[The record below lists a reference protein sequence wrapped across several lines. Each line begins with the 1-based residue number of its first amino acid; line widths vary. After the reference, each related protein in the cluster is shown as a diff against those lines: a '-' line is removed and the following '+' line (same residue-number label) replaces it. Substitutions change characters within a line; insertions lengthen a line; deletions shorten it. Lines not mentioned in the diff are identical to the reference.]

1 MQHAFKT
8 SELAP
13 EDRTAV
19 ERLLGRSLRNEE
31 SVELIVH
38 EQDGSRQAREEAGLR
53 ATAAA
58 RIRELAR
65 GKGLGGATARE
76 LIEDGRRS

>member
-8 SELAP
+8 GDLAP
-13 EDRTAV
+13 QDRTAV
-19 ERLLGRSLRNEE
+19 ERLLGRSLRSDE

-38 EQDGSRQAREEAGLR
+38 ERDDSRRERDNGSRAR
-53 ATAAA
+53 AAA
-58 RIRELAR
+58 RIRELAK
-65 GKGLGGATARE
+65 GKSIGGATVRE

>member
-38 EQDGSRQAREEAGLR
+38 EQDGSRQAREAGLR

-65 GKGLGGATARE
+65 GKGIGGATVRE